1 MKCDTHNICNTYILM
16 GTKKSKIFFESL
28 VLIGYPKSFI
38 NKNIKQF
45 LIKFQSQNNSTPQS
59 NLFDQPSKI
68 VYIKLPY
75 V

>member
-1 MKCDTHNICNTYILM
+1 M

-28 VLIGYPKSFI
+28 VLIGYPKPFI